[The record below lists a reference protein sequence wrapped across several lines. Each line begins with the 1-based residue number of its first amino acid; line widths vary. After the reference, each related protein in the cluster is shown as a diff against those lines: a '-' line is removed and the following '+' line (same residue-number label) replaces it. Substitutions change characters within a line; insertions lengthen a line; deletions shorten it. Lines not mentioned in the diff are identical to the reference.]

1 MVDPCYKHAKHLT
14 RPGFWSSD
22 PLGALDP
29 ACPKGAAVL
38 NSTKFVR
45 PLVATGE
52 NSRWTLSTCCA
63 RGPRLGAGVQ
73 GGKGEE
79 AVCVGPM
86 AEKERRPVKS
96 QI

>member
-1 MVDPCYKHAKHLT
+1 M
-14 RPGFWSSD
+14 
-22 PLGALDP
+22 DP

-52 NSRWTLSTCCA
+52 NSRWVLSTCGA
-63 RGPRLGAGVQ
+63 RGPRPGAGVQ
-73 GGKGEE
+73 GGNGEE
-79 AVCVGPM
+79 AVRVGPM
-86 AEKERRPVKS
+86 VEEERRPVKS